1 MFGNSRVGQVDYAAV
16 FLLSRPLVSHGR
28 KSKMLKPLP
37 VVTPSFAPK
46 PQKKE
51 TTLTVTRLPGQSVVI
66 DGPARVTA
74 RQKGKRTLLD
84 ITAPPTTRIIRSEL
98 LDTTR

>member
-1 MFGNSRVGQVDYAAV
+1 
-16 FLLSRPLVSHGR
+16 
-28 KSKMLKPLP
+28 MLKPLP

-46 PQKKE
+46 PE
-51 TTLTVTRLPGQSVVI
+51 RSTTLTVTRLHGQSVTLH
-66 DGPARVTA
+66 GPNGDVVVRT

-98 LDTTR
+98 LETTR